1 MGEARSGRAD
11 QGGAELIASSA
22 SGIEASPH
30 ANEPP
35 IKRRL
40 VYGRHVG
47 RGLTDYQENLLQAAL
62 PALKLDLSQPAPGPL
77 TALFGAAARD
87 VWLEIGFGG
96 GEHLA
101 WQAQNN
107 SGIGIIGCEPFVRG
121 VASLVKRLQEQ
132 GIGPEAVRIHDDDAR
147 FCLDWLPDAAVSRV
161 FVLFPDPWPKK
172 RHRKRR
178 LLNLDVLA
186 ELARVMRPGAML
198 RFATDI
204 ADYGEMVLEH
214 MAAQPLFSA
223 SPGLLTERPADWPV
237 TRYEQKA
244 ITAGRPCRLYVF
256 TRV

>member
-11 QGGAELIASSA
+11 QGRAELSA
-22 SGIEASPH
+22 LSEGLPGELA
-30 ANEPP
+30 

-47 RGLTDYQENLLQAAL
+47 RGLTVLQEELLKAAL
-62 PALKLDLSQPAPGPL
+62 PALKLDLSRPAPQPL
-77 TALFGAAARD
+77 TRLFADGIDD

-101 WQAQNN
+101 WQAANHP
-107 SGIGIIGCEPFVRG
+107 GVGIIGCEPFVPG
-121 VASLVKRLQEQ
+121 VAALAKRLGED
-132 GIGPEAVRIHDDDAR
+132 GGASVRIHDDDAR
-147 FCLDWLPDAAVSRV
+147 FALEWLPDTSIGRA

-178 LLNLDVLA
+178 LLNKDVLS
-186 ELARVMRPGAML
+186 ELARVMRPGAPL

-204 ADYGEMVLEH
+204 ADYGDMVEEH
-214 MAAQPLFSA
+214 MAALTDFEPC
-223 SPGLLTERPADWPV
+223 PGLLDERPADWPV

-244 ITAGRPCRLYVF
+244 VAAGRTSRFYAFARGPMQRP
-256 TRV
+256 TP